1 MKSKISCCNAGLL
14 RRSILRGAPLW
25 GLWLL
30 GGLILLPFHLLS
42 METLAGFEGAAWI
55 LTTNQWVSSLL
66 VFGYGLLV
74 AWYQFAWLYRTR
86 SAYHYGSLPLRRET
100 QFLTRYLSGLLF
112 HVAPAAAVSL
122 LALLVAALRGANCAA
137 AVGALFSST
146 TLTYLFYYSL
156 AVLLAQMVG
165 HTAALPVL

>member
-14 RRSILRGAPLW
+14 RRSVLRGAPLW

-86 SAYHYGSLPLRRET
+86 SAYH
-100 QFLTRYLSGLLF
+100 
-112 HVAPAAAVSL
+112 
-122 LALLVAALRGANCAA
+122 
-137 AVGALFSST
+137 
-146 TLTYLFYYSL
+146 
-156 AVLLAQMVG
+156 
-165 HTAALPVL
+165 